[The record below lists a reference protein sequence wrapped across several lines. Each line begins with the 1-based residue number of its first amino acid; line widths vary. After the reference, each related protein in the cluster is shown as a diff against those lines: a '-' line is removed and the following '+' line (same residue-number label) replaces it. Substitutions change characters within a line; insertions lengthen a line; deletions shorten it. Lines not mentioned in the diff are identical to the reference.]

1 MCCRLGGKILR
12 RALRWET
19 GQAWVHL
26 RAMIY
31 MKRLCSW
38 WDLEVFGD
46 NKDETFGCLKAS
58 RTDYIFL
65 LCVPFIPGLNFLGE
79 RQAAREEKRNK
90 PQQHLSPWKDPERG
104 GKGKTAATSPTTCV
118 FCPFPSI
125 LPTPPAHA
133 AWDLKSVAE
142 GPSPHNFKNNQP
154 PSLPKPAQIHS
165 TSVYFFESTQNFFS
179 TTPLPKWSWVGGE
192 MNTELAFI
200 FLRDFLIQWGPQI
213 IEFWVLVGCFIF
225 FLQNFNPLPPEPE
238 VLTSQKN
245 WIVSVEFS
253 KTSLA
258 TRNQRFPLWNQ
269 K

>member
-1 MCCRLGGKILR
+1 MGHRGVWGQQKRYFGAFPSNPYWLYLSPFCSFYPRFEFSR
-12 RALRWET
+12 RKT
-19 GQAWVHL
+19 GQP
-26 RAMIY
+26 RG
-31 MKRLCSW
+31 K
-38 WDLEVFGD
+38 
-46 NKDETFGCLKAS
+46 KK
-58 RTDYIFL
+58 
-65 LCVPFIPGLNFLGE
+65 
-79 RQAAREEKRNK
+79 QA
-90 PQQHLSPWKDPERG
+90 
-104 GKGKTAATSPTTCV
+104 AATSKPLKGSWERGERENSSHQPNHLCLL
-118 FCPFPSI
+118 P
-125 LPTPPAHA
+125 LPTYLAHPTSPRC
-133 AWDLKSVAE
+133 LGLEIVAE

-154 PSLPKPAQIHS
+154 PSLPKPTQIHS
-165 TSVYFFESTQNFFS
+165 SSVYFFESTQNFFS

-200 FLRDFLIQWGPQI
+200 FFKETFWSNEAPQI

-225 FLQNFNPLPPEPE
+225 FSKILTPSPPEPE